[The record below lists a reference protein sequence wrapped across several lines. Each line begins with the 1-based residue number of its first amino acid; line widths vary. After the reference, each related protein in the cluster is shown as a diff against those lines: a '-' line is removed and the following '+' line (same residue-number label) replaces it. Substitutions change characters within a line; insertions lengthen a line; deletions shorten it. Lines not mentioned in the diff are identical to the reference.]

1 MLVFVFIVSLVL
13 FLIFALRGEGSSYG
27 NSINDNLK
35 NKLKINDK
43 NYFL

>member
-1 MLVFVFIVSLVL
+1 MILVALILAVL
-13 FLIFALRGEGSSYG
+13 FVVIFALKGEGSSYG
-27 NSINDNLK
+27 NSVNESFK

>member
-1 MLVFVFIVSLVL
+1 MLIVVLIVAVLLVL
-13 FLIFALRGEGSSYG
+13 IFGLRGEGSSYG

>member
-1 MLVFVFIVSLVL
+1 MLIVVL
-13 FLIFALRGEGSSYG
+13 IVVVLLIFGLRGEGSSYG